1 MADPNRRLFGQ
12 KASVKIFDNSS
23 GKCFLCFKKV
33 SYEAF
38 EKGDRGA
45 WHVDHLKPWASGGM
59 TTIKNGRVACRSC
72 NSKKSDMTHVKFI
85 KKQGGKGGIS
95 NFVRCH
101 AILKNGQPCS
111 SKAQNTSRQTLYCKR
126 HSSATAPSKN
136 PRAAAKKTPK
146 KPKNHP
152 TVRKSTT
159 NKKPKNRT
167 TIKKTTTPKKSPAK
181 KPRTGK
187 KSAKDSRS
195 KK

>member
-23 GKCFLCFKKV
+23 GKCFLCFKKI
-33 SYEAF
+33 SWAAF

-45 WHVDHLKPWASGGM
+45 WHVDHLKPWANGGM

-126 HSSATAPSKN
+126 HSSATAPAPSKN

-159 NKKPKNRT
+159 TKKPKNRT

-187 KSAKDSRS
+187 KASRF